1 MRLKKLHLTNEIEE
15 RHHICAMHAH
25 TWGWKWELNHNNK
38 WQLVQTRRCFCP
50 YPLITMLILCHHRH
64 NIVVG
69 GRCQPQNTSICFCPY
84 PLITILVF
92 LSTEAQQS
100 HLKTPFQNKSVTAD
114 YDTRLYTLVFTCI
127 HLYTLV
133 YTCIH
138 LYTIHNT
145 WRSCS
150 YYSLAGILIH

>member
-1 MRLKKLHLTNEIEE
+1 MRLEKVHLTNKIEE
-15 RHHICAMHAH
+15 RHHICEMHAH
-25 TWGWKWELNHNNK
+25 TWGWKWEWNHNNK

-84 PLITILVF
+84 LLITILVF

-100 HLKTPFQNKSVTAD
+100 HLKTPSHPVQVSSR
-114 YDTRLYTLVFTCI
+114 RLQYSLVSI
-127 HLYTLV
+127 RKHGPGMLR
-133 YTCIH
+133 
-138 LYTIHNT
+138 IHNT
-145 WRSCS
+145 RRC
-150 YYSLAGILIH
+150 YPFNSLASILIH